1 MSETP
6 HQQAAPKTAEFTI
19 LGETYLGGE
28 LNALDIIDVEELTG
42 YSIGEL
48 AADPAKRGRMK
59 VALAMLWVVVRKSRL
74 TPAQITAKQWAI
86 SFDKLGE
93 IAIPDLKTLGV
104 RRRIFSLSLSR
115 AGPRPNHRL
124 RHPKA
129 RVQLLRGHR
138 RPDSRSPS
146 PHRRRKTDFGGSR

>member
-93 IAIPDLKTLGV
+93 IAIPDLKTLGGQAKDF
-104 RRRIFSLSLSR
+104 FSVALS
-115 AGPRPNHRL
+115 GGTPPE
-124 RHPKA
+124 
-129 RVQLLRGHR
+129 
-138 RPDSRSPS
+138 PS
-146 PHRRRKTDFGGSR
+146 STPSES